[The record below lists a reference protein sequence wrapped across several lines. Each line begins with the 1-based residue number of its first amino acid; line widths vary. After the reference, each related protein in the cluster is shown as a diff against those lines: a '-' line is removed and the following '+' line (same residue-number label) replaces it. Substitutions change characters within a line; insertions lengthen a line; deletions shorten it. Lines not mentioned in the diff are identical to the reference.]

1 MTHEIFETDTNVWK
15 DLGCEAE
22 VSLRTGETL
31 MAKVSGEQ
39 RQFGIEIFA
48 LSVPTLQVVYSK
60 GMTKLMQSRSL
71 PPALMRNTAFT
82 QEMAEDCVDR
92 YRTVRGIIRGWK
104 KHRFRRRFTH
114 DDRVLL

>member
-1 MTHEIFETDTNVWK
+1 M
-15 DLGCEAE
+15 
-22 VSLRTGETL
+22 RTGEAL

-48 LSVPTLQVVYSK
+48 LSVPTFQVVDSE

-71 PPALMRNTAFT
+71 PPASMRNTAFT
-82 QEMAEDCVDR
+82 QKMAEDCVDR
-92 YRTVRGIIRGWK
+92 YRTVRAIIRGWE
-104 KHRFRRRFTH
+104 KHRFRRRCTH